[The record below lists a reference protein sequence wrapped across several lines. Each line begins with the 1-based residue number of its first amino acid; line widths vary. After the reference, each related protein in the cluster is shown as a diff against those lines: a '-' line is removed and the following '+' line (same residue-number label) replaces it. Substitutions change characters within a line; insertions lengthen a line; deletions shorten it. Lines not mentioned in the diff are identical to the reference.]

1 MSDSFSIAD
10 LSEEEKTYRTGLYED
25 FMDRS
30 KSLLEKEHR
39 PFKYQYGADEVIQW
53 KDFRDTYADD
63 IKKSFLQFRHAG
75 GMWETYQFEGNS
87 DRDRIE
93 TAWRFVEGQVD
104 PDQIEATIRAQLED
118 EYALKTE
125 SNYEPGSSI
134 PDTPKYKI
142 ERELAD
148 FDDDKGLTPRSELKK
163 PSVKRFKI
171 PKSVRKYA
179 DGVADNEPVNTSKM
193 AIKGLRKSNKN
204 PISKLKFN

>member
-10 LSEEEKTYRTGLYED
+10 LSEEDKNLRLGMYER
-25 FMDRS
+25 FMDDS
-30 KSLLEKEHR
+30 KDMLKKDHYKFR
-39 PFKYQYGADEVIQW
+39 YQYGADEVIQW
-53 KDFRDTYADD
+53 GDFKDTYADD
-63 IKKSFLQFRHAG
+63 IKRSFLQFRHAG
-75 GMWETYQFEGNS
+75 GMWETYEFEGNS

-93 TAWRFVEGQVD
+93 TAWRFVEGQVN
-104 PDQIEATIRAQLED
+104 PDQMESTIRAELED

-179 DGVADNEPVNTSKM
+179 DGVADNEPVNTAKM
-193 AIKGLRKSNKN
+193 AIKGLSKANKN